1 MVAGENTKTNSFTFG
16 ENMFKKS
23 YLMTTSL
30 VTAMAIGAP
39 AYAQDVDDEIIV
51 TATKRETTLQQTPI
65 AVTVTDA
72 ITIDRAKIL
81 DINDLQSVVPS
92 LRVNQLQSTQNSN
105 FIIRGS
111 GNGANNGGIEGSVG
125 VFVDGVYRSRS
136 SARVN
141 DLPKLQRVE
150 VLKGP
155 QSTLFGKNASAGVI
169 SVVTAEPS
177 YEQDGYVEATYGNYN
192 QTILKGYY
200 SNSLGGSDTTAF
212 SLGGSINKRDGYFES
227 ADPNL
232 SDTNDRNRWNV
243 RGQFLYEPSDNLKFR
258 LIGDYSEIDEKCCG
272 VTNVV
277 AGPVS
282 GIFQLLSGLP
292 TPATASVADPFSYTT
307 FQNSDSINEIEDYGL
322 SFHVDAEF
330 DGFDVT
336 SISSIRNNDSFYLSD
351 ADYSRTAML
360 DGVSSTLG
368 VDTITQELRFSS
380 NSDSALSWML
390 GGFLFLEEVSQGS
403 TLDYGA
409 ALRPYIDFLAGG
421 PEVLGVVEAAN
432 GIAPGT
438 LANGDVT
445 IVESFEQDNT
455 AYSFFGTADYEVSD
469 RLTLTAGL
477 NYTNDKKK
485 VSGDTVNPDLFS
497 SLDLA
502 GAPGFNALVL
512 GGLAANFPAFAGSC
526 IDPTTGAPFGALPF
540 TPTNVGLVSMSPA
553 CFLDPNDLSIT
564 APGNLAYQGFQGAV
578 TAGVSALDL
587 SDPTQNPFLGLQG
600 FQTQPPFVGFP
611 NNVEDG
617 RTRDDKITWNL
628 RAAYQLNDTFNVYAS
643 ASTGFKASS
652 WNLSRDSRPFASD
665 FAALGSAVHPNVA
678 PGTRYAGPEEVL
690 QFELGVKSK
699 FDGGFLNIALFDQT
713 FEGLQTNAFV
723 GSSFVL
729 TNAGELSVK
738 GIEIDGQYELFD
750 GFKVNAAAT
759 LLDPEFTDFRNAS
772 GPAGPIDR
780 TGEKPDNVSDVSLSL
795 GATYSHEFD
804 NGMSGYIRADWQY
817 EGPATQARNLTP
829 DSLDIS
835 ATIPGLGA
843 FYNPAAR
850 TIFEGYDER
859 EQSLVNGSM
868 GLEINDEFTVQVW
881 GRNLFN
887 DRYFSTL
894 FPGVF
899 QFGVVNAYPSQP
911 RTYGVSAR
919 YNF

>member
-1 MVAGENTKTNSFTFG
+1 
-16 ENMFKKS
+16 MFKKS
-23 YLMTTSL
+23 CLLTTSL
-30 VTAMAIGAP
+30 VAAVAYGAP
-39 AYAQDVDDEIIV
+39 AIAQDIDDEIIV

-72 ITIDRAKIL
+72 LTIDRAKIL
-81 DINDLQSVVPS
+81 DVNDLQSVIPS

-177 YEQDGYVEATYGNYN
+177 FEQEGYVEATYGNYN
-192 QTILKGYY
+192 QGILKGYY
-200 SNSLGGSDTTAF
+200 TSGIGESGEHAF
-212 SLGGSINKRDGYFES
+212 SLGGSINKRDGYFDS

-232 SDTNDRNRWNV
+232 PSVNDRDRWNV
-243 RGQFLYEPSDNLKFR
+243 RGQYLFEPSDSAKFR
-258 LIGDYSEIDEKCCG
+258 LIADYSEIDEQCCG

-282 GIFQLLSGLP
+282 GIFQALSGLQ
-292 TPATASVADPFSYTT
+292 TPATASVADPFTYTT
-307 FQNSDSINEIEDYGL
+307 FQNSESINEIEDYGV
-322 SFHVDAEF
+322 SFHADIEMDKF
-330 DGFDVT
+330 DIT
-336 SISSIRNNDSFYLSD
+336 SITSYRNNDSYYLTD

-368 VDTITQELRFSS
+368 VDTFTQEIRLTS
-380 NSDSALSWML
+380 NTDSDLSWML
-390 GGFLFLEEVSQGS
+390 GGFYFDEQVSQGS

-421 PEVLGVVEAAN
+421 PEAMAALEAGN
-432 GIAPGT
+432 GLAPGT
-438 LANGDVT
+438 LASGDVT
-445 IVESFEQDNT
+445 IEENFEQDNT
-455 AYSFFGTADYEVSD
+455 AWSIFGTADYEVSD
-469 RLTLTAGL
+469 RLVLTAGL
-477 NYTNDKKK
+477 NFTDDKKN
-485 VSGDTVNPDLFS
+485 VSGSTNNPDVFS
-497 SLDLA
+497 SLDLR
-502 GAPGFNALVL
+502 GAPAFNALVL

-540 TPTNVGLVSMSPA
+540 SAANVGLVSMSPL
-553 CFLDPNDLSIT
+553 CFLNPADLTQT

-587 SDPTQNPFLGLQG
+587 SNPAQNPFLGLTA
-600 FQTQPPFVGFP
+600 FQTQPPFTAFP
-611 NNVEDG
+611 NAFESG
-617 RTRDDKITWNL
+617 RTSDNKLTWNL
-628 RAAYQLNDTFNVYAS
+628 RAAYELNDTINVYAS
-643 ASTGFKASS
+643 AATGFKASS
-652 WNLSRDSRPFASD
+652 WNLSRDSRPFGEEDPAGNIDLTAGLRGIS
-665 FAALGSAVHPNVA
+665 SPNVS

-690 QFELGVKSK
+690 QFELGVKTK
-699 FDGGFLNIALFDQT
+699 FDGGFLNVAVFDQT

-729 TNAGELSVK
+729 TNAGELSVQ
-738 GIEIDGQYELFD
+738 GIEIDGRYEVFD
-750 GFKVNAAAT
+750 GFTFSGAAT
-759 LLDPEFTDFRNAS
+759 LLDPEFTDFTNAS

-780 TGEKPDNVSDVSLSL
+780 TGEQPDNVSEVSLSL
-795 GATYSHEFD
+795 GGTYTHDFA
-804 NGMSGYIRADWQY
+804 NGMSGYIRGDWQY
-817 EGPATQARNLTP
+817 ESPTTQARNLTP

-835 ATIPGLGA
+835 ATVPGTGV

-850 TIFEGYDER
+850 TTFEGYEER
-859 EQSLVNGSM
+859 EQSLFNGSI
-868 GLEINDEFTVQVW
+868 GLEMENGLTLQVW

-887 DRYFSTL
+887 DEYFSTL

-911 RTYGVSAR
+911 RTYGISGR